1 MIVHSVCFSSAQE
14 VINTIP
20 SVLAVDCILSDVGAV
35 LLCELI
41 KSMLPSRPVRF
52 QGFFFW
58 GGVVLFSHDQS
69 ALPRNAGIAGI
80 NLA

>member
-35 LLCELI
+35 DCILSDVCELI

-52 QGFFFW
+52 QGFFFS
-58 GGVVLFSHDQS
+58 SHDQS
-69 ALPRNAGIAGI
+69 ALPRNAGIVGI